1 MAERPGVLLDF
12 SFEREGKLEAFRA
25 ALPGREIVAAWDGA
39 PEPSQRHGLAYA
51 VVWNPEPGSLAAMP
65 DLRVVFSLG
74 AGVDHVV
81 GDPTL
86 PDVPLVRFV
95 DPDLTG
101 RMVEWVVLQALTH
114 LRRAPAYAAAQ
125 AKRQWRELEAPP
137 AREMRVGIMGMGE
150 LGRACVAPLGT
161 LGFPVAGWSRSGR
174 MRGGSVEG
182 VEMFDAAGLDAFL
195 ARTDMLVCLLPLT
208 DETRGLID
216 ASLIDRLATDGPFGA
231 PIIVNAGRG
240 GSQVE
245 ADLVAALADGR
256 LHAASLDVFE
266 REPLPADSPLWARPD
281 VVVTPHMAAVSTGR
295 ALAGHVARQI
305 ERFEAGEP
313 LEHVVDRARGY

>member
-1 MAERPGVLLDF
+1 MADGVLLDF

-39 PEPSQRHGLAYA
+39 PEPAERHGLAYA
-51 VVWNPEPGSLAAMP
+51 VVWSPSPGSLAAMP
-65 DLRVVFSLG
+65 DLSVVFSLG

-81 GDPTL
+81 SDPTL

-101 RMVEWVVLQALTH
+101 RMVEWVALQCLAH
-114 LRRAPAYAAAQ
+114 LRRAPDYARAQ
-125 AKRQWRELEAPP
+125 ARRQWRELEAPP

-150 LGRACVAPLGT
+150 LGRASARALRA
-161 LGFPVAGWSRSGR
+161 LGFPVAGWSRSGAP
-174 MRGGSVEG
+174 VED
-182 VEMFDAAGLDAFL
+182 VEMFDAGGLDAFL

-208 DETRGLID
+208 AETRGLID
-216 ASLIDRLATDGPFGA
+216 AAMIERLARDGPFGA
-231 PIIVNAGRG
+231 PVLINAGRG

-245 ADLVAALADGR
+245 HDLVACLRDGR

-266 REPLPADSPLWARPD
+266 REPLPAASPLWELPN
-281 VVVTPHMAAVSTGR
+281 VVVTPHMAAVSSGR
-295 ALAGHVARQI
+295 ALAAHVARQI
-305 ERFEAGEP
+305 ERFERGEP